1 MRYFILFLHLLFILY
16 CASAQNY
23 FKDGVIWV
31 MKYEGTSA
39 PPDEAP
45 KGYSTTFLYKAPNDS
60 VLSMYEHS
68 DKSES
73 EPSFIAYI
81 KTEGD
86 KVYFN
91 QYEDSIPKWNLLYDF
106 GMQPGEG
113 CYIYSPLN
121 YNLKRPRKPVREYM
135 VCTDI
140 HPDPDN
146 PGWEIMEMEVYDEED
161 SEKPWDRGRWIKGL
175 GSEMDVDRSNAFHLE
190 GGGSDLIQVYDNDK
204 LIYSKFKVKE

>member
-1 MRYFILFLHLLFILY
+1 MMRHEGCSPPFEEPDKGFSTIFL
-16 CASAQNY
+16 C
-23 FKDGVIWV
+23 
-31 MKYEGTSA
+31 
-39 PPDEAP
+39 
-45 KGYSTTFLYKAPNDS
+45 KAPNDS
-60 VLSMYEHS
+60 VLSMYEYS

-121 YNLKRPRKPVREYM
+121 YSLKRPRKPVREYM
-135 VCTDI
+135 FCTDI

-146 PGWEIMEMEVYDEED
+146 PEWEIMEMVVYHEEN
-161 SEKPWDRGRWIKGL
+161 SPKPRDKGKWIKGL
-175 GSEMDVDRSNAFHLE
+175 GSKRWVDRSNAFFLD
-190 GGGSDLIQVYDNDK
+190 GGGSDLIQVYDNDE
-204 LIYSKFKVKE
+204 LIYSEFKVEE